1 MKAARVKLSRRG
13 EADLAHHLDPGE
25 RRDRRGRARMNDR
38 ALAGVIV
45 VEAVRQRAAGEN
57 RVGGGDLVARPD
69 KPALAL
75 AAERARRLKRDRAE
89 VHRRGGERDS
99 ERVQKDELCL
109 LPNVRR
115 HAREIQFAHEG
126 AYFRRAGLHFFFP
139 GRFAAFGV
147 PPSARMSGAML
158 FSLSRS
164 ATMAI
169 ASSTWTPGTS

>member
-1 MKAARVKLSRRG
+1 MPAIAASS
-13 EADLAHHLDPGE
+13 
-25 RRDRRGRARMNDR
+25 
-38 ALAGVIV
+38 
-45 VEAVRQRAAGEN
+45 
-57 RVGGGDLVARPD
+57 VAFP
-69 KPALAL
+69 PAPVASPT
-75 AAERARRLKRDRAE
+75 ASAERARRLKRDRAE
-89 VHRRGGERDS
+89 VHRRGGERDA
-99 ERVQKDELCL
+99 ERVQKDELRL

-169 ASSTWTPGTS
+169 ASSTWTPGTSAQQSRNLSASSSQLIGFSG